1 MREPSVTRRRARR
14 RRGPKVRFPRS
25 TRTGFLVGVCIA
37 ASASLLLGACS
48 RANGGFLITTDVNVV
63 RFAPGERHASPQF
76 SGPALKS
83 EGQISNEVLR
93 GKIGVINFWGSWC
106 GPCRREQPLLE
117 QLSKDYANRGVQF
130 LGINERD
137 QKAAALAYLDEFKV
151 TYPSIYNPDS
161 SIAYPFK
168 VRYMPHTYVIDRN
181 GKIAAEIIGALFKES
196 DLKDVLDRELAL

>member
-1 MREPSVTRRRARR
+1 MREPPVTRRRARR
-14 RRGPKVRFPRS
+14 RKGPKVRFPRS

-37 ASASLLLGACS
+37 ASALILLGACS

-63 RFAPGERHASPQF
+63 RFEPGERHASPQF

-83 EGQISNEVLR
+83 EGQISNELLR

-117 QLSKDYANRGVQF
+117 QLSKDF
-130 LGINERD
+130 NERD

-196 DLKDVLDRELAL
+196 DLKDVLDRELTL

>member
-1 MREPSVTRRRARR
+1 MLGCERRSGR
-14 RRGPKVRFPRS
+14 
-25 TRTGFLVGVCIA
+25 I
-37 ASASLLLGACS
+37 LGS
-48 RANGGFLITTDVNVV
+48 TDVNVV
-63 RFAPGERHASPQF
+63 RFAPAQRPSPRF
-76 SGPALKS
+76 SGPALKPG
-83 EGQISNEVLR
+83 GQISSELLG

-117 QLSKDYANRGVQF
+117 QLSKEYAGRGVQF

-181 GKIAAEIIGALFKES
+181 GRIAAEIIGALFTES
-196 DLKDVLDRELAL
+196 DLKDVLDEELAS